1 MILIDFL
8 VIGVERVMDETSRE
22 RGPWKRNLYVL
33 WFCTF
38 VAGIAFSEVSPFL
51 SLYVAGM
58 GDFNKSSLTFWS
70 GLIYAATFLTTAVV
84 SPLWG
89 NLADRTG
96 RKVMLIRASLGIA
109 LFMFL
114 SGLSTNVW
122 ELLLC
127 RLFQGFFSG
136 YIPNAQALV
145 ASQVPRKH
153 AGAALGTLV
162 TGSTSGTLLGPIV
175 GGILAQLFSIRM
187 TFFITAGLLVVVCF
201 MSAFGV
207 TESFVPVA
215 KADKA
220 HRQGLL
226 QKVADPKLIIILLC
240 STMIVQTGNSSIYP
254 IISLY
259 VRELMHNVGPITVVA
274 GIIAALPGISNI
286 LAAPRLGRYGD
297 KHGSGRVLIGCYLF
311 ATIIIFPQGFVG
323 SVILL
328 GILRFFVGISDAG
341 LFPTIQTLLTKNTPP
356 EVTSAVFSWN
366 QSFQALGNMFGA
378 LLGGALAGAFD
389 YNVVFIATA
398 LLLLINFLILRFS
411 EPQLLHKA

>member
-1 MILIDFL
+1 
-8 VIGVERVMDETSRE
+8 MDEATRE
-22 RGPWKRNLYVL
+22 HGPWKRNLYVL

-51 SLYVAGM
+51 SLYVGEM
-58 GDFNKSSLTFWS
+58 GNFGKADLTFWS
-70 GLIYAATFLTTAVV
+70 GLIYASTFLTTAIV

-114 SGLSTNVW
+114 AGLSTNVW

-136 YIPNAQALV
+136 YIPNAQALI

-175 GGILAQLFSIRM
+175 GGILAQIFSIRM
-187 TFFITAGLLVVVCF
+187 TFFITAALLVVVSF
-201 MSAFGV
+201 MSAFLV
-207 TESFVPVA
+207 RESFVPVS
-215 KADKA
+215 KAAQKKG
-220 HRQGLL
+220 QGLL
-226 QKVADPKLIIILLC
+226 QKVADPKLIIILLV

-286 LAAPRLGRYGD
+286 MAAPRLGRYGD

-311 ATIIIFPQGFVG
+311 AAAIIFPQGLIR
-323 SVILL
+323 SVIVL

-356 EVTSAVFSWN
+356 DVTSAVFSWN

-389 YNVVFIATA
+389 YNVVFISTA
-398 LLLLINFLILRFS
+398 LLLLINFVVLRFS
-411 EPQLLHKA
+411 EPQLLRKAA